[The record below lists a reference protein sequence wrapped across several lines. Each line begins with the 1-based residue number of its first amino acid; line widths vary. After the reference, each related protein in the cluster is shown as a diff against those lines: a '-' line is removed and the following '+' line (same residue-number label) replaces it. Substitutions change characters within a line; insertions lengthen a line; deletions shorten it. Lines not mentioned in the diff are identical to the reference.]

1 MGKLSA
7 KDLKKLLSCIKKDK
21 RVIVPPTPGYDSGV
35 HLMGDKYLVI
45 STDPC
50 LGVPKEWFGWLMI
63 HYPSSDV
70 AVFGAKPEF
79 CSINLLGPPSKETQI
94 FQDIMRQACE
104 TADELDLAIVTGH
117 TGTYDGISTLIGVC
131 TVCGT
136 VDKDRLITPGGAK
149 PGDHILC
156 TKPIGLEI
164 AINFA
169 LTRRTLANKLF
180 GPQRT
185 KHLLSLVKMQS
196 CIKEALALAEIES
209 VHAMH
214 DTTEGGLIA
223 ALNEMAEASNVGFK
237 IQFDHIP
244 LTEEARIFQEV
255 FDLSDDTVL
264 AMSSTGTILAS
275 VIPET
280 REVVEQAI
288 RNSGLNSSFLGSFTK
303 AKQRI
308 LVKDGEETLFPMDA
322 NDPYIRILSG
332 SIART
337 NTVS

>member
-35 HLMGDKYLVI
+35 HLMGDKYLVV

-63 HYPSSDV
+63 HYPSSDI
-70 AVFGAKPEF
+70 ALFGAKPDF
-79 CSINLLGPPSKETQI
+79 CATTLLGPQSTDSYI
-94 FQDIMRQACE
+94 FQDIMKQLCE
-104 TADELDLAIVTGH
+104 TADDLGLAIVTGH
-117 TGTYDGISTLIGVC
+117 TGTYDGLTTLIGVC
-131 TVCGT
+131 TVYGT

-156 TKPIGLEI
+156 TKPIGLEV

-169 LTRRTLANKLF
+169 LTRSTLASELF
-180 GPQRT
+180 GTER
-185 KHLLSLVKMQS
+185 KKELINLVQMQS
-196 CIKEALALAEIES
+196 CVKEALALAEIDG

-214 DTTEGGLIA
+214 DTTEGGLMV
-223 ALNEMAEASNVGFK
+223 ALNEIAEASNVGFK
-237 IQFDHIP
+237 VHFDRIP
-244 LTEEARIFQEV
+244 VTEEIHTFQEV
-255 FDLSDDTVL
+255 FELSDEELL

-275 VIPET
+275 VSPEA
-280 REVVEQAI
+280 RETVEQAL
-288 RNSGLNSSFLGSFTK
+288 RNISPNPNFLGSFTK

-308 LVKDGEETLFPMDA
+308 LVKDGEETPFPTNA
-322 NDPYIRILSG
+322 NDPYTRILSG
-332 SIART
+332 SIAR
-337 NTVS
+337 